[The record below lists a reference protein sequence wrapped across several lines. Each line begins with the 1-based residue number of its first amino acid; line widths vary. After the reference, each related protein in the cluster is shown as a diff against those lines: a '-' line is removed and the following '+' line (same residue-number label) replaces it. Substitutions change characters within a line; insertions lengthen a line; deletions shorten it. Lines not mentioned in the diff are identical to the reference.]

1 MTAVPMPV
9 DTRAHRAL
17 VARRWIICVA
27 ALLTVIPLCI
37 VFVDRAIASFAFEN
51 LRAQRKLFDALTHI
65 VDPFHAF
72 ASLMLLWTLFQ
83 IARGKT
89 LSQIEDVLL
98 RLALSVAAAVM
109 IKDQLKYAFGRTWP
123 ETWVQNNPSF
133 IKDGVYGFFPFHGGQ
148 GWYAFPSGHTTV
160 ICAATAVLW
169 MRWPRTRP
177 LCVAMALAVVVGLI
191 GADYHWISDICA
203 GAALGIAVG
212 VVAANFG
219 LRKPA

>member
-1 MTAVPMPV
+1 MTAVPWPTE
-9 DTRAHRAL
+9 TRSQRAI
-17 VARRWIICVA
+17 VARRWIVFAI
-27 ALLTVIPLCI
+27 ALLAVIPLCI
-37 VFVDRAIASFAFEN
+37 WFVDQPVATLVYEN
-51 LRAQRKLFDALTHI
+51 LRSNRKVFDALTHI

-72 ASLMLLWTLFQ
+72 ASLMLLWTLLQ
-83 IARGKT
+83 VARGKV

-148 GWYAFPSGHTTV
+148 GWYSFPSGHTTV

-177 LCVAMALAVVVGLI
+177 LCVAVALAVVIGLI

-219 LRKPA
+219 LRKTA